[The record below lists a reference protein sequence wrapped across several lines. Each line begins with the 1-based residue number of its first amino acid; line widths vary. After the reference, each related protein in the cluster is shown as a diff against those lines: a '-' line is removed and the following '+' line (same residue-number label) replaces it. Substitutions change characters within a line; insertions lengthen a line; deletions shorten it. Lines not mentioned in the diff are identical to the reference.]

1 MSHQIEFTAPTERI
15 RLRER
20 CLGRV
25 GECPNL
31 IRRDTL

>member
-1 MSHQIEFTAPTERI
+1 MSHQIEFTAQTERI

-25 GECPNL
+25 GECSNL
-31 IRRDTL
+31 IKCDTL